1 MSWMSKRNFA
11 MEIIILAGGFGT
23 RLRALGLDVP
33 KPMAPIG
40 INGIPFLQILLDSV
54 LRYGVN
60 HIILAVGY
68 KSNVIREYF
77 QDSYNGVPITYSVED
92 APLLTGGAVK
102 QALRSCAE
110 KDVFVINGDTYFDV
124 DLCEMMNF
132 HREMA
137 ADVTV
142 AVKEMKRFSRYG
154 TVRLEDA
161 RITAFEEKK
170 PMESGIINGGIYCMR
185 WDVLDNIARKSF
197 SFEKDFME
205 KFVMQKKI
213 FAFTSCGVFID
224 IGIPSDYNAAQNMNF
239 S

>member
-1 MSWMSKRNFA
+1 

-40 INGIPFLQILLDSV
+40 AAGVPFLQILLDSV
-54 LRYGVN
+54 LRYGAN
-60 HIILAVGY
+60 HIVLAVGY
-68 KSNVIREYF
+68 KSAVIREYF
-77 QDSYNGVPITYSVED
+77 QDSYHGTPITYSVED
-92 APLLTGGAVK
+92 TPLLTGGAVK
-102 QALRSCAE
+102 QALRTCAE
-110 KDVFVINGDTYFDV
+110 KDIFVINGDTYFDV
-124 DLCEMMNF
+124 NLSEMMHF
-132 HREMA
+132 HRAMA

-142 AVKEMKRFSRYG
+142 AVKEMKYFSRYG
-154 TVRLEDA
+154 TVRLGDA

-170 PMESGIINGGIYCMR
+170 PMESGLINGGIYCMR
-185 WDVLDNIARKSF
+185 RDALDAIESKSF

-213 FAFTSCGVFID
+213 FAFASCGDFID
-224 IGIPSDYNAAQNMNF
+224 IGIPSDYNAAQTMTF